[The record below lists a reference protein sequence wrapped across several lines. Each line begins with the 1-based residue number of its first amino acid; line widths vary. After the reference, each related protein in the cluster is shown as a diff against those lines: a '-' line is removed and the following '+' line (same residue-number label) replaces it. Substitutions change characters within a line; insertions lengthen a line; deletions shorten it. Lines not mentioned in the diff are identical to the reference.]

1 MLKWSDG
8 LDVTAEALP
17 RIIVISGPTGVGK
30 SELAVSLALH
40 IGGEI
45 INLDSVQVYRELEIG
60 SAKPSLEERSIV
72 PHHLFDCASIGEHFD
87 VGTYRSLAAA
97 SIDAVIARGNVP
109 ILCGGT
115 TMYLTVLL
123 HGLMSTGA
131 ESRERPNKRL
141 DRTTESLY
149 QELTERDPVR
159 AQQLHAHDRQ
169 RIGRALDLLD
179 TGVIPSQLAQTH
191 QFAQSHYEA
200 LILVKSAARE
210 ELYRRINARAEEMVR
225 SGIIEETQR
234 LYAQF
239 GRVRA
244 LESVGYRQVLDWDG
258 TDQEQLSAAIA
269 MATRQF
275 AKRQTTFWRNEPAK
289 RGWAEGGYCA
299 AGEAPQRVDAW
310 LKSRSGTTQELL
322 RLE

>member
-1 MLKWSDG
+1 M
-8 LDVTAEALP
+8 DVIAKELP
-17 RIIVISGPTGVGK
+17 RIVVISGPTGVGK
-30 SELAVSLALH
+30 SELAVSLAL
-40 IGGEI
+40 GLQGEV

-60 SAKPSLEERSIV
+60 SAKPSREERTIV

-123 HGLMSTGA
+123 HGLMSTGS
-131 ESRERPNKRL
+131 ESREHPNKRL

-149 QELTERDPVR
+149 QELTERDLVR
-159 AQQLHAHDRQ
+159 AKQLHAHDRQ

-179 TGVIPSQLAQTH
+179 SGVVPSQLAQTH
-191 QFAQSHYEA
+191 RFAESYYEA

-210 ELYRRINARAEEMVR
+210 ELYRRINARTEEMVR
-225 SGIIEETQR
+225 SGIIEETRR
-234 LYAQF
+234 LFAQF

-258 TDQEQLSAAIA
+258 QDQEQLRAGIA

-289 RGWAEGGYCA
+289 RGWRESGCCA
-299 AGEAPQRVDAW
+299 AADAPQRVEAW
-310 LKSRSGTTQELL
+310 LKGRSSATQELL
-322 RLE
+322 RLQ